1 MKLSWVISGNEN
13 ELSQVCLLR
22 LKGDGICA
30 IEFQDYRMS
39 KAGRH
44 FCEYL
49 LPLPYFQVWKLRPR
63 DGTESSYNPLLDYV
77 SVKETEFNDRHED
90 ERHTVQFISTTSQ

>member
-1 MKLSWVISGNEN
+1 MTDSAFLEN
-13 ELSQVCLLR
+13 ELSQVKYLSIETE
-22 LKGDGICA
+22 DSICA

-39 KAGRH
+39 EAGRH

-49 LPLPYFQVWKLRPR
+49 LPLPCFQVWKLRPR

-90 ERHTVQFISTTSQ
+90 ERRTFQFISTTSQ